1 MAEGFYP
8 TLWSSTK
15 ITLRVVWRAI
25 RQLFHETT
33 GAIFALFAL
42 YGGISAWRQWHTR
55 PAAWLLGFTIVYA
68 FTMVC
73 SARAAFADIAKC
85 QTTQKNPPPSQNAA
99 PPPLPAC
106 RSKLS

>member
-8 TLWSSTK
+8 TLWGSTK

-42 YGGISAWRQWHTR
+42 YGGIAAWRQWHTR

-68 FTMVC
+68 VTMVC
-73 SARAAFADIAKC
+73 FAFTSFRRAR
-85 QTTQKNPPPSQNAA
+85 
-99 PPPLPAC
+99 
-106 RSKLS
+106 RVR